1 MLVCSAPRLPLARPP
16 SLTAQTVAERWA
28 TFDCYGTLIDWE
40 GGLRASLSGLWPD
53 RDVELLR
60 HRYHQLEPIVQDGG
74 ALPYREVQRRTLQA
88 LAAVEDLPLA
98 PGQDLLLAEALPGWP
113 AFVDVPPAL
122 TALRAQG
129 WRLAILSNTDPDFL
143 AASLAQIGVPID
155 VRISAADAGS
165 YKPALGHWQAFYA
178 RTGASPSH
186 HVHVAA
192 SAFHD
197 LAPAATLGIPAVWI
211 NREVETSDRPR
222 AAELPNLSDLPA
234 TLERLV
240 PAS

>member
-1 MLVCSAPRLPLARPP
+1 M
-16 SLTAQTVAERWA
+16 AERWA

-40 GGLRASLSGLWPD
+40 GGLRGSLSGLWLD

-60 HRYHQLEPIVQDGG
+60 RRYHQLEPIVQDGR
-74 ALPYREVQRRTLQA
+74 ALPYRDVQRRTLRA
-88 LAAVEDLPLA
+88 LAAVEDLRLA
-98 PGQDLLLAEALPGWP
+98 PGQDLRLAEMLPHWP
-113 AFVDVPPAL
+113 AFGDVPPAL

-143 AASLAQIGVPID
+143 AASVGQIGVPID
-155 VRISAADAGS
+155 ERITADEAGS
-165 YKPALGHWQAFYA
+165 YKPALGHWRAFYA
-178 RTGASPSH
+178 RTGASRSH

-197 LAPAATLGIPAVWI
+197 LAPAASLGIPAVWI
-211 NREVETSDRPR
+211 NREAETSDLPR
-222 AAELPNLSDLPA
+222 AAELPDLTDLPA
-234 TLERLV
+234 TLQRLV